1 MDFRGKD
8 LNCTL
13 IQSANSHSFRSDFAA
28 WQAGKRAALTNDDP
42 NILNEFQMDRSNNE
56 DGLFYK

>member
-1 MDFRGKD
+1 MD
-8 LNCTL
+8 LNPTYN
-13 IQSANSHSFRSDFAA
+13 QSANSHSLRSDFAA
-28 WQAGKRAALTNDDP
+28 WQAGKRAALTNDDQ

>member
-1 MDFRGKD
+1 MDFQGKYF
-8 LNCTL
+8 NPTY
-13 IQSANSHSFRSDFAA
+13 IQSANSHSLRSDFAA
-28 WQAGKRAALTNDDP
+28 WQAGKRAALTYDDQ